1 MARTTAQAKHPRVA
15 SDLPDDEEGGTTA
28 TLAYRLKQA
37 DNALVARK
45 AAAVR
50 ALDLT
55 ESQCKVLNLL
65 SDGIGKSATHLAREA
80 LVTSQTM
87 TGIVKNLEA
96 KGLVKRQPSPDHARV
111 MLISLT
117 PSGDERAGK
126 AVDLAQHVENA
137 LRETMSEQDYEHLL
151 QLLQQVAEHA
161 PSLDIGSPRQ

>member
-1 MARTTAQAKHPRVA
+1 MARTTAQARRPRVA
-15 SDLPDDEEGGTTA
+15 SDPPADEGGGTV

-55 ESQCKVLNLL
+55 ESQCKMLNLL

-96 KGLVKRQPSPDHARV
+96 KGLVKRNPSPDHARV

-117 PSGDERAGK
+117 SSGEERAGK

-137 LRETMSEQDYEHLL
+137 LRDAMSERDYEHLL
-151 QLLQQVAEHA
+151 RLLHQVAELA
-161 PSLDIGSPRQ
+161 PSLDIGNPRL

>member
-1 MARTTAQAKHPRVA
+1 MAQTTVRAGDDA
-15 SDLPDDEEGGTTA
+15 PDV
-28 TLAYRLKQA
+28 TLAFRLRQA
-37 DNALVARK
+37 DNALVAKK

-65 SDGIGKSATHLAREA
+65 SDGVPKSATHLAREA

-96 KGLVKRQPSPDHARV
+96 KDLVQRHPSPDHARV
-111 MLISLT
+111 MLVSLT
-117 PSGDERAGK
+117 PSGEDRADK

-137 LRETMSEQDYEHLL
+137 LRDAMPEKDYRLLLRLL
-151 QLLQQVAEHA
+151 QRVADLA
-161 PSLDIGSPRQ
+161 PGLDIGDRL